1 MAEKIV
7 ASTDDDGVRQ
17 VAVKSLRH
25 RKNFPEW
32 GYYISFYAYIS
43 SRKDTPITS

>member
-1 MAEKIV
+1 MTT
-7 ASTDDDGVRQ
+7 ASD